1 MIEEYADQAACDS
14 HFNTPNVQ
22 RLVKT
27 MGGSPPVLVGAPE
40 IYNLAPSTDFKRA
53 AEPDS
58 ETLMILAHFEYKAGR
73 STDALKGW
81 NTFANYCKDNEK
93 ETLGYC
99 VMEDKEKNT
108 VRTVEVYRDAE
119 FVSQVH
125 IKSDAV
131 KANQEQ
137 NGADRTGQKGAVK
150 LRIVQGFLGKQ

>member
-27 MGGSPPVLVGAPE
+27 MGSSPPVLTGAPE
-40 IYNLAPSTDFKRA
+40 IYNLAPSTDFKRP
-53 AEPDS
+53 AEPDAD
-58 ETLMILAHFEYKAGR
+58 TLMILAHFEYKAGK

-81 NTFANYCKDNEK
+81 NAFSNYCKEKEK

-99 VMEDKEKNT
+99 VTEDKANNT
-108 VRTVEVYRDAE
+108 IRTVEVYKDAE
-119 FVSQVH
+119 FVSEVH
-125 IKSDAV
+125 VKSEAV

-137 NGADRTGQKGAVK
+137 NGSDRTGKKGAVK
-150 LRIVQGFLGKQ
+150 LRIVQGFLGK